1 MVSIRIQKRAGGRRK
16 KIGGISAAITFSCF
30 LGTVGCIDINMLFI
44 TSKSREKKIISRE
57 RGKKKKRR
65 SFSLPLYFASD

>member
-16 KIGGISAAITFSCF
+16 KVGGISTAITFSCF
-30 LGTVGCIDINMLFI
+30 LGTMGCININMLFI

-57 RGKKKKRR
+57 RGKKKETAKF
-65 SFSLPLYFASD
+65 FSSSIFRF